1 MPSPTYKHETG
12 TVKDGG
18 LTTNN
23 KPLGPINCS
32 GTNQEQVFN
41 KPLGPIN
48 PLVNQEQALDSGVAS
63 ASLSIMCKNGG
74 LKPFYSANPTSF
86 STQLIQCALCRTY
99 GLCT

>member
-48 PLVNQEQALDSGVAS
+48 PSGQSRAGVVLWS
-63 ASLSIMCKNGG
+63 GFCQ
-74 LKPFYSANPTSF
+74 P
-86 STQLIQCALCRTY
+86 
-99 GLCT
+99 

>member
-12 TVKDGG
+12 TVKDVIV
-18 LTTNN
+18 TTNN

-32 GTNQEQVFN
+32 GT
-41 KPLGPIN
+41 
-48 PLVNQEQALDSGVAS
+48 NQEQALDSGVAS

-86 STQLIQCALCRTY
+86 STQLIQCALCRSY